1 MSFIL
6 YFKLSESYAKE
17 LPSHFQDNIRRVMD
31 DEVEKV
37 KAFPTDGTVPYRERL
52 KILCRVEN
60 VEDLRLSAA
69 ERKIMHAY
77 NEKTVLSRPQHEFY
91 KGENYFE
98 IDIDM
103 YRFSFISRKGL
114 EIFLDRLKLY
124 CLNVGLIIQG
134 NKAEELAE
142 EVLYYVRLNEIDY
155 VDYQQLGL

>member
-91 KGENYFE
+91 KG
-98 IDIDM
+98 
-103 YRFSFISRKGL
+103 
-114 EIFLDRLKLY
+114 
-124 CLNVGLIIQG
+124 

-155 VDYQQLGL
+155 VDYQQLGLQGDPLE